1 MDLVEGVQEP
11 SCSDCHGMGGCYC
24 IRTGGGI
31 LCQPLF
37 LPELCDS
44 FFLAGKIIADGDY
57 LFVSKMS
64 YGPRVPQTP
73 PHMPLAQHTLPF
85 FNCKSYL
92 EHPQW
97 DYKRVKGLGMYA

>member
-1 MDLVEGVQEP
+1 MIRATRTQWIKFAVVLALYDISCLVEKLAGIGGCTVYLRCVYHKEDSMDLVERVQEP

-44 FFLAGKIIADGDY
+44 FFFAGKIIADG
-57 LFVSKMS
+57 
-64 YGPRVPQTP
+64 
-73 PHMPLAQHTLPF
+73 
-85 FNCKSYL
+85 
-92 EHPQW
+92 
-97 DYKRVKGLGMYA
+97 